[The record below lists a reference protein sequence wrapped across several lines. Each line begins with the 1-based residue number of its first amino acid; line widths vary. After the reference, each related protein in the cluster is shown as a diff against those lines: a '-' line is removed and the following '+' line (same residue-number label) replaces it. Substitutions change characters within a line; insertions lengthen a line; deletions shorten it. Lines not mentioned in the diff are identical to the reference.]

1 MIESS
6 INTLNDLS
14 LYFKKNYYNSIY
26 TEDNNKVSYYFYND
40 IFLEF
45 FTENNI
51 STLTITKGG
60 LVINLT
66 DESISDLIVGKGLI
80 IVRLGN
86 TSDINIPILTL
97 EDRNR

>member
-6 INTLNDLS
+6 INTLNDLN

-45 FTENNI
+45 FTENNM